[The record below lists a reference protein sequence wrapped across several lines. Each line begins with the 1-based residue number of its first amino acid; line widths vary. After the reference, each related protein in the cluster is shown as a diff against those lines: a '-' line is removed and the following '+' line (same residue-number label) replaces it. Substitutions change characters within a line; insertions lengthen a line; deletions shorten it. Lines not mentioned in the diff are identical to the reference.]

1 LQALSSV
8 FGEISPS
15 IRDGE
20 KHRDREPLSSLPL
33 RKEGIEASGR
43 MSRSFSSDNVQ
54 NLNTGPELDSFWHR
68 YDRPPLQKESNSGPF
83 FRKNE
88 SSTLAIKLDRKG
100 DNRQLQRR
108 DEILELRPEQRRDE
122 ARRDETIVFMSDAER
137 RLQEVCIPVVYI
149 QSCGTFSFLSVSSVK
164 KIDGNSG
171 D

>member
-8 FGEISPS
+8 FGETSPS
-15 IRDGE
+15 IRDGD

-54 NLNTGPELDSFWHR
+54 KLGVGPESDTFWHR
-68 YDRPPLQKESNSGPF
+68 YDSSV
-83 FRKNE
+83 RKNE
-88 SSTLAIKLDRKG
+88 SSALPIKLDRKG

-122 ARRDETIVFMSDAER
+122 ARRDQAIVFMSDAER
-137 RLQEVCIPVVYI
+137 RLQEVCIAIVYL
-149 QSCGTFSFLSVSSVK
+149 QSWDFFLSFREENWQK
-164 KIDGNSG
+164 F
-171 D
+171 

>member
-43 MSRSFSSDNVQ
+43 MSRSFSNDNVQ
-54 NLNTGPELDSFWHR
+54 KLGVGPELDSFWHR
-68 YDRPPLQKESNSGPF
+68 YDSSG
-83 FRKNE
+83 RKNE
-88 SSTLAIKLDRKG
+88 SSFLPIKLDRKG

-108 DEILELRPEQRRDE
+108 DEILELRPEQKRDE